1 MANVTTSIRIDA
13 DTKKAASDLLNE
25 LGLDLSS
32 AVNIFLRQV
41 VLQGG
46 LPFEIKYPQYKPEVL
61 EATEEAQRISKSLT
75 AKKYNSFDEALEDID
90 L

>member
-1 MANVTTSIRIDA
+1 MANVTTSIRIDV

-61 EATEEAQRISKSLT
+61 EAMEEAQRISKSPT
-75 AKKYNSFDEALEDID
+75 AKRYSSFDEALEDID

>member
-1 MANVTTSIRIDA
+1 MANVTTSIRMDA
-13 DTKKAASDLLNE
+13 DTKKKASELLNE

-41 VLQGG
+41 VLHGG
-46 LPFEIKYPQYKPEVL
+46 LPFEIKYPQYKPEVI
-61 EATEEAQRISKSLT
+61 EAMEEAKVLSHNPETKRYS
-75 AKKYNSFDEALEDID
+75 SFDEALEDID